1 MLVRQAS
8 TLRTGS
14 PPKVFDVFDPCSGLS
29 TSSTLVDSV
38 GISDLSTSS
47 AQVNEHTAM
56 PSSSHA
62 FDCKVC
68 THFALG

>member
-1 MLVRQAS
+1 MLVWQAS

-14 PPKVFDVFDPCSGLS
+14 PPKVFDTCSGRS
-29 TSSTLVDSV
+29 TLSTLVDSV
-38 GISDLSTSS
+38 GISDLPTSS

-56 PSSSHA
+56 PSTGHA